1 MVRPPPTPPPND
13 RTAIDPLLQSKQQW
27 RKVSQ
32 ICISEKYN
40 SVCVVQH
47 GKTTV
52 AVIIHTRGSI
62 THRGDTL
69 LRRSQFYF
77 QPGREGEKE
86 RSRNTIGNCQQWI
99 VEVWPQLVR
108 RRQQRLDTL
117 MRKEAMGDRNQ
128 KRTTTIKIAANTT
141 TTTISSTCTLCR
153 Q

>member
-40 SVCVVQH
+40 SVCVCVVQH

-77 QPGREGEKE
+77 QPGRERE
-86 RSRNTIGNCQQWI
+86 RSGNTIGNCQQWI

-117 MRKEAMGDRNQ
+117 MRKEAMGDNQ
-128 KRTTTIKIAANTT
+128 KRTTTTTIATNTT
-141 TTTISSTCTLCR
+141 TTTISSTCTICR